1 MLIEL
6 DFHCSCNIFMVL
18 DESICLMVVL
28 LLCMSVW
35 PLVYS
40 KVQVIT
46 FMSSHVGVNFAAH
59 FLCV

>member
-28 LLCMSVW
+28 LT
-35 PLVYS
+35 VYE
-40 KVQVIT
+40 
-46 FMSSHVGVNFAAH
+46 
-59 FLCV
+59 CVATCLLQGASNNIHE